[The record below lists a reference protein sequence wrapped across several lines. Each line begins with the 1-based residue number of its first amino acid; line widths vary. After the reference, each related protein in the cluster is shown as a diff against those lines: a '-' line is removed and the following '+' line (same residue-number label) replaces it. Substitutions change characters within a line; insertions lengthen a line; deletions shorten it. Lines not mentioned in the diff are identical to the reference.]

1 MHDGSAAMSAD
12 PHSFP
17 QAAHWTQLWRTGVL
31 HSCSHGIEGN
41 YDGELRLFW
50 ERNAAVL
57 PQGARVL
64 DVGTGNGAIALLIHR
79 FRPDLQVVGTDLADV
94 DPRSNVA
101 NGRELFSGITFLPR
115 TPMHAIPL
123 ADGSVDLLASQYA
136 FEYAAQGPALQ
147 EFSRLIGP
155 GGRIAWI
162 LHSTNSEISRISSRQ
177 AQAIADVLRS
187 DGIFDR
193 AEQVIKELYA
203 AKASG
208 PSFLSGSRTAEQ
220 SRLAFNEAAGALVDR
235 ALAERDL
242 PVLGRSVGIL
252 QDALGP
258 AAQDPSTALRRL
270 QSGRALLAEE
280 AARLQ
285 ELMRVTRS
293 EDEMKRLAYALGAQG
308 MNSGFEPLMYRGVN
322 MGWALE
328 AVRE

>member
-1 MHDGSAAMSAD
+1 MCAD
-12 PHSFP
+12 PTPFP

-50 ERNAAVL
+50 ERNAAAL

-94 DPRSNVA
+94 DPRSNVVD
-101 NGRELFSGITFLPR
+101 GRELFSEITFLPR

-123 ADGSVDLLASQYA
+123 ADGSVDLIASQYA
-136 FEYAAQGPALQ
+136 FEYAAQAPALQ
-147 EFSRLIGP
+147 EFFRLVGS
-155 GGRIAWI
+155 GGRIALI
-162 LHSTNSEISRISSRQ
+162 LHSTHSEIARISVRQ
-177 AQAIADVLRS
+177 AQAITEVLRN

-193 AEQVIKELYA
+193 AEQVIQALDSA
-203 AKASG
+203 RASG
-208 PSFLSGSRTAEQ
+208 LSSLSGSTTAEQ
-220 SRLAFNEAAGALVDR
+220 SRLAFNEAASALVER

-252 QDALGP
+252 QDALGSV
-258 AAQDPSTALRRL
+258 AQDPPAALRRL
-270 QSGRALLAEE
+270 QNGRAVLAEE

-285 ELMRVTRS
+285 ELMQATRS
-293 EDEMKRLAYALGAQG
+293 EDEMKSLVEALYAQG
-308 MNSGFEPLMYRGVN
+308 MRSGFEPLMYRGVN